1 MKDLATI
8 AAQSLHESQAQARAP
23 REASPTIRKLFVLLH
38 GSYGNPF
45 LAKFNTGQLVESGPN
60 QGKDKGML
68 AAMLVWDAD
77 LSHFPGDVIEAAV
90 KRAKDESPEFAPTLP
105 KLVKLCE
112 AIMPRKTHFEEQGL
126 PMLPAP
132 KLVRVDVRIEPVG
145 DGKDQYRKIWARHL
159 AGDKTLSMF
168 SLKAAIEVLGAEA
181 QAMKQEAQ
189 PPHLAE

>member
-38 GSYGNPF
+38 GNYGNPF

-112 AIMPRKTHFEEQGL
+112 AIMPRKTHAQLNGYA
-126 PMLPAP
+126 MLPAP
-132 KLVRVDVRIEPVG
+132 QLARVEVHVEHVG
-145 DGKDQYRKIWARHL
+145 DGKDWARKIQARAE
-159 AGDKTLSMF
+159 AGDKTVTPGVLRSA
-168 SLKAAIEVLGAEA
+168 LQALGAM
-181 QAMKQEAQ
+181 Q
-189 PPHLAE
+189 